1 MEVVAE
7 RAAVLD
13 YPSDLIN
20 VAIEHLA
27 QERVELPAF
36 STLDR
41 LTRRLRALVNR
52 RYFTQIT
59 ERLME
64 DDAAAGHPQR
74 DALMEGRLSNG
85 LPAQGFFLKLAELGI
100 HPADPVAYVSETR
113 TLLWRDARKF

>member
-1 MEVVAE
+1 MNDLTARLDALAAQGKTTTYGALARDLGWRVADLT
-7 RAAVLD
+7 AAL
-13 YPSDLIN
+13 
-20 VAIEHLA
+20 
-27 QERVELPAF
+27 
-36 STLDR
+36 
-41 LTRRLRALVNR
+41 
-52 RYFTQIT
+52 

-74 DALMEGRLSNG
+74 AALMEGRLSNG